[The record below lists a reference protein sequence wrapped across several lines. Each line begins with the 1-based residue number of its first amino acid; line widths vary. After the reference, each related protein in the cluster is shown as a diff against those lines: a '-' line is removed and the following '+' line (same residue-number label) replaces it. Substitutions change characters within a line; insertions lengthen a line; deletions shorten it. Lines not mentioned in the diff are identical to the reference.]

1 VSDDAPA
8 PTASPFAA
16 LLRNNTLAGV
26 HRPPP
31 PSTRPA
37 TLPPLPDTLPSPAP
51 VTPAQDAATAQD
63 APVVADG
70 SVRVNVTAWVTTA
83 QLIDLRG
90 GHITARVMRAVDE
103 LLEDADALTE
113 LTRALRHFDMRP
125 PPDEGPYAQIS
136 IRVPPAVRDALNAAA
151 AKHVGGRGA
160 RSRLIRAAL
169 ARKTA
174 QESRGAER
182 TRRGGTN
189 PRGRNEQT

>member
-37 TLPPLPDTLPSPAP
+37 TLPPLPDTFTPPEP
-51 VTPAQDAATAQD
+51 VAPAQDAATAQD

-70 SVRVNVTAWVTTA
+70 AARVNVTAWVTTA

-90 GHITARVMRAVDE
+90 GHITARVMQAVDE
-103 LLEDADALTE
+103 LLEDTGALSE
-113 LTRALRHFDMRP
+113 LTRPLRHFAMRP

-136 IRVPPAVRDALNAAA
+136 IRVSPAVRDALDAAA

-169 ARKTA
+169 ARKVA
-174 QESRGAER
+174 LDSRGAER

-189 PRGRNEQT
+189 GRG